1 MKSHICQLRT
11 KEYKLYL
18 PDKKLLKEKLPAS
31 YGIIVSHDKEMAN
44 HTLAELPY
52 LFFLGGTPDTVLPV
66 TEKIFAMKRW

>member
-1 MKSHICQLRT
+1 M
-11 KEYKLYL
+11 E
-18 PDKKLLKEKLPAS
+18 LLKEKLPAS